1 MGGLKKKRLFQGE
14 RLRESEKKEEQPS
27 EFFGVGSQ
35 RVFVNDCEIGVAAT
49 TAAAATK
56 ILAFG

>member
-1 MGGLKKKRLFQGE
+1 M
-14 RLRESEKKEEQPS
+14 RESEKKEEPS

-35 RVFVNDCEIGVAAT
+35 RVFVNDCGIWVAAT
-49 TAAAATK
+49 TAAAAIN